1 MHKAERMSLDRIST
15 LPQPI
20 LEAILCH
27 LSTKEAAR
35 TSILSREWRYKW
47 TTIPKLELSHSVWC
61 ESASNQTSGIA
72 SSRRNRNMR
81 CKSCYD
87 MQHIL
92 LLRQGP
98 IHELSFYIPEDDCLG
113 LDPIMLHLSRN
124 HPVKKLTLSNWD
136 CYSSYKLPTSLFSF
150 HHLTDLDINCLDI
163 NCLDLDHP
171 QIFNGF
177 GSLKTL
183 CLRFVGISSKT
194 LLCLLSNCPSL
205 KTLTLLVGYADDKCT
220 VNELFEC
227 LPMIEHLTT
236 WPRVSRWLVLDLV
249 LQVLPTSLIHLKDIC
264 FEQIFR
270 VHGYGLAFLLVLIKC
285 SPNLE
290 TIKLEMM
297 IVRNTSLYGKNIQM
311 FGWSI

>member
-1 MHKAERMSLDRIST
+1 MHKAEQMSLDRIST

-20 LEAILCH
+20 LETILC
-27 LSTKEAAR
+27 LLPTKEAAR

-47 TTIPKLELSHSVWC
+47 TTIPKLDLSHSMWC

-72 SSRRNRNMR
+72 SSSRNRNMR

-98 IHELSFYIPEDDCLG
+98 IHELSFLIPVEDCLG

-205 KTLTLLVGYADDKCT
+205 KTLTLVSFHSNIHPHVVGFRNLFEYCNVMQLVGYADDKCT

-236 WPRVSRWLVLDLV
+236 WPRVSRV
-249 LQVLPTSLIHLKDIC
+249 
-264 FEQIFR
+264 IFI
-270 VHGYGLAFLLVLIKC
+270 Y
-285 SPNLE
+285 PPY
-290 TIKLEMM
+290 M
-297 IVRNTSLYGKNIQM
+297 
-311 FGWSI
+311 